1 MEPLILLTNTINDR
15 MFDLMKVTALIR
27 DDLVNELRH
36 YAKGKTLTES
46 LTIALEE
53 WLTLK
58 KIKELNESVKDKPL
72 EFSKGFSAENV
83 RFVNRR

>member
-1 MEPLILLTNTINDR
+1 VNPSPVSLSPVSLP
-15 MFDLMKVTALIR
+15 

-36 YAKGKTLTES
+36 YANGKTLTES

-53 WLTLK
+53 WLALK
-58 KIKELNESVKDKPL
+58 KIKKLNESVKDKPL

-83 RFVNRR
+83 RSVNRS